1 MWAFFATNI
10 CVVNIVVVHGVVVVN
25 VVVCVVIRMVA
36 NRESSLIMQ
45 TLQFDSGDVKF
56 AKLQPRTRGHFCL
69 LSEELCQE
77 KTISLFEL
85 REP

>member
-1 MWAFFATNI
+1 MRRQHRRRPCRRRRQRRRLRRYQND
-10 CVVNIVVVHGVVVVN
+10 
-25 VVVCVVIRMVA
+25 

-85 REP
+85 